1 MTRFFV
7 NLFKLEKKLYGLTH
21 VVGYKKLGLK
31 VDLSFLSLGI
41 DIDHN
46 AYLLLQSVKFARL
59 FSLIEHACISLIIVK
74 CSGITIDTHNLNRNF
89 RNLLETLN
97 FEINSHRLI
106 LNKVVLAVRVLTL
119 LADILLL
126 AYELLLNLHKAFLLK
141 LEEANVLR
149 KSVVLFVVRQLHDE
163 IHLHSDILL

>member
-7 NLFKLEKKLYGLTH
+7 NLFKFKKKLYGLTH
-21 VVGYKKLGLK
+21 VVGYEKLGLK
-31 VDLSFLSLGI
+31 IDLSFLSLGI

-46 AYLLLQSVKFARL
+46 TYLLLQSVKFARL

-74 CSGITIDTHNLNRNF
+74 CSGITIDTHNLNRNV

-126 AYELLLNLHKAFLLK
+126 AYNLMLNLHKTFLLQFK
-141 LEEANVLR
+141 ETNVLR
-149 KSVVLFVVRQLHDE
+149 KSIVLLIIRQLHDE
-163 IHLHSDILL
+163 IHLHPNVLL